1 MKTGWRFVVPFAA
14 LSMAVPWLTGC
25 GGSETAPTAS
35 TEGNA
40 AQVAEPSAPL
50 VTPPTVNQ
58 ATVVENGVE
67 TDAAKCVAVF
77 LDSLRR
83 GDERAANGV
92 LTPKAQEE
100 MAKTSYAIQ
109 PLGTP
114 EGKYTI
120 GRVGFPYPEKDVA
133 LVECT
138 WTEPA
143 APGEQ
148 VTPLEIV
155 CEVHKE
161 TVGWR
166 ISGMGVTMQGT
177 DEALVLDF
185 EDAASIEAT
194 ISGATE
200 PVQGGATGQQVAG
213 AVPPQGL
220 PQQGLG
226 QQLPQGQFPQAPQYP
241 QGQYPQ
247 GQVPQGQLPQ
257 GQAPQGMAQGQMP
270 NMPSLQY
277 QTPPPAQGQGQFPS
291 YPNQQVAGGQQQV
304 PAGQVQP
311 ASGTGLPSYP
321 SAQGGVPQQQLAYP
335 PQNNAPRLK

>member
-1 MKTGWRFVVPFAA
+1 MKTGWRFVAPLAA
-14 LSMAVPWLTGC
+14 LSMTIPFLTGC
-25 GGSETAPTAS
+25 GGSGETTPTAS
-35 TEGNA
+35 AESGAPT
-40 AQVAEPSAPL
+40 VTEPSAPL

-67 TDAAKCVAVF
+67 TEAAKCVAVF

-92 LTPKAQEE
+92 LTPKAQQE

-143 APGEQ
+143 APGEA
-148 VTPLEIV
+148 VAPLEIV

-194 ISGATE
+194 ISGATT
-200 PVQGGATGQQVAG
+200 PVGGETAPPAGQQVAG
-213 AVPPQGL
+213 AVPPSL
-220 PQQGLG
+220 PLQTAMG
-226 QQLPQGQFPQAPQYP
+226 QQLPQGQ
-241 QGQYPQ
+241 
-247 GQVPQGQLPQ
+247 V
-257 GQAPQGMAQGQMP
+257 P

-277 QTPPPAQGQGQFPS
+277 QTPAQGQGQFPQ
-291 YPNQQVAGGQQQV
+291 YPNQQVAGGQQLPPSGQYPQGQLPQGQV
-304 PAGQVQP
+304 PQGQVQP
-311 ASGTGLPSYP
+311 ASGTAFPNYP
-321 SAQGGVPQQQLAYP
+321 QGQQVPQQQLAYP
-335 PQNNAPRLK
+335 PQSNAPRLR

>member
-1 MKTGWRFVVPFAA
+1 MKTGWRILLPLAA
-14 LSMAVPWLTGC
+14 FSMAMPFLTGC
-25 GGSETAPTAS
+25 GGGGGEAAPPTAS
-35 TEGNA
+35 AGSESEANA
-40 AQVAEPSAPL
+40 PTGPL

-83 GDERAANGV
+83 GDEKAANGV

-100 MAKTSYAIQ
+100 LAKTSYVIM

-114 EGKYTI
+114 EGQYSI

-143 APGEQ
+143 APGQ
-148 VTPLEIV
+148 QSTPLEIV
-155 CEVHKE
+155 CEVHQE

-166 ISGMGVTMQGT
+166 IAGMGVTMEGS

-185 EDAASIEAT
+185 EDAASIEST
-194 ISGATE
+194 ITGATTPAGQQAAPAAGE
-200 PVQGGATGQQVAG
+200 QVAGNVPANLPQQQVA
-213 AVPPQGL
+213 A
-220 PQQGLG
+220 
-226 QQLPQGQFPQAPQYP
+226 QQLPQ
-241 QGQYPQ
+241 
-247 GQVPQGQLPQ
+247 
-257 GQAPQGMAQGQMP
+257 QGQMP

-277 QTPPPAQGQGQFPS
+277 EPPQSQGQFPQF
-291 YPNQQVAGGQQQV
+291 PNQQVAGGQQL
-304 PAGQVQP
+304 PPGQVQP
-311 ASGTGLPSYP
+311 ASSTGLPAYP
-321 SAQGGVPQQQLAYP
+321 PAQQAAPQQKIAYP
-335 PQNNAPRLK
+335 PQTEAPRLR